1 MEVSFKIMYK
11 QVPSFKRVHEIFK
24 NYIWVLNCI
33 TLRFM
38 NWYLE
43 KIMPHTY
50 KKWFNEFIVIINFMK
65 SAKIIW
71 FPLQFLHYYDFVS
84 LSGMASV
91 LRFCRH
97 HPDYLLVEYKPLL
110 QHVMKHV
117 KNLRSQVMHVNV
129 INDCNL

>member
-1 MEVSFKIMYK
+1 MISIT
-11 QVPSFKRVHEIFK
+11 VPT
-24 NYIWVLNCI
+24 L
-33 TLRFM
+33 LRF
-38 NWYLE
+38 
-43 KIMPHTY
+43 
-50 KKWFNEFIVIINFMK
+50 F
-65 SAKIIW
+65 
-71 FPLQFLHYYDFVS
+71 S

-129 INDCNL
+129 NNICIKYICRYMISMNASYRVCQWTSERISIPEFKRMQQNMCDEMRPKTSALSPK